1 MTKRT
6 TFLLACCF
14 LIAISCKNQE
24 TVQVYETQKLIE
36 VDSMAVV
43 TAHPEASKIGLEILE
58 EGGNAVDA
66 AIATQFALAVCYP
79 VAGNIGGGGFMIY
92 RDSSGQVSALDFRE
106 KAPRKAFQD
115 MYLDSDMNIVKDAST
130 LGALAVGVPGT
141 VAGMEAA
148 FFKGSR
154 LKDWTKLLQPAI
166 DIAENGFKLTARQA
180 KNLNNNQ
187 GKFRKAN
194 VKASE
199 FVSGISFKAG
209 QLFIQKDL
217 ANTLRL
223 IQSNGADGFYK
234 GPVAADIV
242 RCMELQG
249 GIITAEDLEDY
260 TAKWRDPIAFDYKE
274 YRVFSMSPPSSG
286 GVVLAQLLNAI
297 EPYPISD
304 WGFQDPRSI
313 HLMVEAEKRAFA
325 DRSVHLGDPDFYPVP
340 VDTLISKD
348 YTLKRMETFDPSKAS
363 VIDSISASALESEE
377 TTHFSII
384 DPWGGAVS
392 VTTTLNTAFG
402 SKVVVDG
409 AGFILNN
416 EMDDFS
422 SKVGEPNFYGLV
434 GAEANK
440 IEAEKRMLSSMTPT
454 IVEKEGN
461 LFMVVGT
468 PGGSTIIT
476 SVFQTI
482 VNVIEFNLDLVDA
495 VHNCRF
501 HHQWK
506 PEFVFLEDGCLPE
519 ETRKTL
525 SALGHELK
533 SRSSIGRVEAILV
546 DENSISAVADNRGD
560 DDARGM

>member
-1 MTKRT
+1 MTKHT
-6 TFLLACCF
+6 IFLLASCF

-24 TVQVYETQKLIE
+24 AIQVYETQKLIE

-58 EGGNAVDA
+58 QGGNAVDA
-66 AIATQFALAVCYP
+66 AIATNFALAVCYP
-79 VAGNIGGGGFMIY
+79 IAGNIGGGGFMIY

-106 KAPRKAFQD
+106 KAPRRAFQD

-130 LGALAVGVPGT
+130 LGALAAGVPGT

-148 FFKGSR
+148 FLKGSR

-166 DIAENGFKLTARQA
+166 DLAENGFKLTSRQA

-187 GKFRKAN
+187 RKFRKAN
-194 VKASE
+194 VNTSDFISRK
-199 FVSGISFKAG
+199 SFKAG
-209 QLFIQKDL
+209 QLFTQKDL

-234 GPVAADIV
+234 GLVAEDIIE
-242 RCMELQG
+242 CMELQG
-249 GIITAEDLEDY
+249 GIITAEDLENY

-286 GVVLAQLLNAI
+286 GIVLAQLLNGI

-325 DRSVHLGDPDFYPVP
+325 DRSVHLGDPDFYTVP

-348 YTLKRMETFDPSKAS
+348 YTLKRMETYDPDKAS
-363 VIDSISASALESEE
+363 LIDSISTSTLESEE

-384 DPWGGAVS
+384 DQWGGAVS

-454 IVEKEGN
+454 IVEKDGK
-461 LFMVVGT
+461 LFMIVGT

-476 SVFQTI
+476 SVLQTI
-482 VNVIEFNLDLVDA
+482 VNVIEFDLDLVDA

-506 PEFVFLEDGCLPE
+506 PEFVFLEDGCLPND
-519 ETRKTL
+519 TRKAL
-525 SALGHELK
+525 SALGHKLK
-533 SRSSIGRVEAILV
+533 SRSSIGRVEAIMI
-546 DENSISAVADNRGD
+546 DENGISAVADNRGD
-560 DDARGM
+560 DDARGK

>member
-1 MTKRT
+1 MTKHT
-6 TFLLACCF
+6 IFLLASCF

-24 TVQVYETQKLIE
+24 AIQVYETQKLIE

-58 EGGNAVDA
+58 QGGNAVDA
-66 AIATQFALAVCYP
+66 AIATNFALAVCYP
-79 VAGNIGGGGFMIY
+79 IAGNIGGGGFMIY

-106 KAPRKAFQD
+106 KAPRRAFQD

-130 LGALAVGVPGT
+130 LGALAAGVPGT

-148 FFKGSR
+148 FLKGSR

-166 DIAENGFKLTARQA
+166 DLAENGFKLTSRQA

-187 GKFRKAN
+187 RKFRKAN
-194 VKASE
+194 MNTSDFISRK
-199 FVSGISFKAG
+199 SFKAG
-209 QLFIQKDL
+209 QLFTQKDL

-234 GPVAADIV
+234 GLVAEDIIE
-242 RCMELQG
+242 CMELQG
-249 GIITAEDLEDY
+249 GIITAEDLENY

-286 GVVLAQLLNAI
+286 GIVLAQLLNGI

-325 DRSVHLGDPDFYPVP
+325 DRSVHLGDPDFYTVP

-348 YTLKRMETFDPSKAS
+348 YTLKRMETYDPDKAS
-363 VIDSISASALESEE
+363 LIDSISTSTLESEE

-384 DPWGGAVS
+384 DQWGGAVS

-454 IVEKEGN
+454 IVEKDGK
-461 LFMVVGT
+461 LFMIVGT

-476 SVFQTI
+476 SVLQTI
-482 VNVIEFNLDLVDA
+482 VNVIEFDLDLVDA

-506 PEFVFLEDGCLPE
+506 PEFVFLEDGCLPND
-519 ETRKTL
+519 TRKAL
-525 SALGHELK
+525 SALGHKLK
-533 SRSSIGRVEAILV
+533 SRSSIGRVEAIMI
-546 DENSISAVADNRGD
+546 DENGISAVADNRGD
-560 DDARGM
+560 DDARGK

>member
-1 MTKRT
+1 MTKHI
-6 TFLLACCF
+6 TFLLASCF

-24 TVQVYETQKLIE
+24 TVQVYETQKLID

-43 TAHPEASKIGLEILE
+43 TAHPAASKIGLAILE
-58 EGGNAVDA
+58 QGGNAVDA

-79 VAGNIGGGGFMIY
+79 IAGNIGGGGFMIY

-106 KAPRKAFQD
+106 KAPRRAFQD

-148 FFKGSR
+148 FLKGSR

-166 DIAENGFKLTARQA
+166 DLAENGFKLTARQA
-180 KNLNNNQ
+180 QNLNNSQ
-187 GKFRKAN
+187 SKFRKAN
-194 VKASE
+194 ANTSDFISRK
-199 FVSGISFKAG
+199 SFKAG
-209 QLFIQKDL
+209 QIFTQKDL
-217 ANTLRL
+217 ANTLSL
-223 IQSNGADGFYK
+223 IQSNGAVGFYK

-242 RCMELQG
+242 KCMELQG
-249 GIITAEDLEDY
+249 GIITAQDLENY
-260 TAKWRDPIAFDYKE
+260 TAKWRDPIAFDYKG

-286 GVVLAQLLNAI
+286 GIVLAQLLNAI

-304 WGFQDPRSI
+304 WGFQDPRSM

-348 YTLKRMETFDPSKAS
+348 YTLKRMETFDPGKAS
-363 VIDSISASALESEE
+363 LIDSISASSLESEE

-384 DPWGGAVS
+384 DQWGGAVS

-440 IEAEKRMLSSMTPT
+440 IQSEKRMLSSMTPT
-454 IVEKEGN
+454 IVEKDGN

-506 PEFVFLEDGCLPE
+506 PEFVFLEEDCLPE
-519 ETRKTL
+519 ETRKSL
-525 SALGHELK
+525 SALGHKLK

-546 DENSISAVADNRGD
+546 DENGISAVADNRGD
-560 DDARGM
+560 DDARGK

>member
-1 MTKRT
+1 MTKHI
-6 TFLLACCF
+6 TFLIASCF

-24 TVQVYETQKLIE
+24 TVQVYETQKLID

-43 TAHPEASKIGLEILE
+43 TAHPAASKIGLAILE
-58 EGGNAVDA
+58 QGGNAVDA

-79 VAGNIGGGGFMIY
+79 IAGNIGGGGFMLY

-106 KAPRKAFQD
+106 KAPRRAFQD

-148 FFKGSR
+148 FLKGSR

-166 DIAENGFKLTARQA
+166 DLAENGFKLTARQA
-180 KNLNNNQ
+180 KNLNNSQ
-187 GKFRKAN
+187 RKFSKAN
-194 VKASE
+194 VTTSDFISRK
-199 FVSGISFKAG
+199 SFKAG
-209 QLFIQKDL
+209 QIFTQKDL

-223 IQSNGADGFYK
+223 IQSNGTDGFYK

-242 RCMELQG
+242 KCMELQG
-249 GIITAEDLEDY
+249 GIITAEDLENY
-260 TAKWRDPIAFDYKE
+260 TAKWRDPIAFDYKD

-340 VDTLISKD
+340 IDALISKD

-506 PEFVFLEDGCLPE
+506 PEFVFLEEDCLPE
-519 ETRKTL
+519 ETRKSL
-525 SALGHELK
+525 SALGHNLK

-546 DENSISAVADNRGD
+546 DENGISAVADNRGD
-560 DDARGM
+560 DDARGK

>member
-1 MTKRT
+1 MTKHI
-6 TFLLACCF
+6 TFLLASCF

-24 TVQVYETQKLIE
+24 AVQVYETQKLIE

-58 EGGNAVDA
+58 QGGNAVDA
-66 AIATQFALAVCYP
+66 AIATKFALAVCYP
-79 VAGNIGGGGFMIY
+79 IAGNIGGGGFMIY
-92 RDSSGQVSALDFRE
+92 RDSSGQVLALDFRE
-106 KAPRKAFQD
+106 KAPRRAFQD

-130 LGALAVGVPGT
+130 LGAFAAGVPGT

-148 FFKGSR
+148 FLKGSR

-166 DIAENGFKLTARQA
+166 DLAENGFKLTARQA

-187 GKFRKAN
+187 RKFRKAN
-194 VKASE
+194 VNTSDFISRK
-199 FVSGISFKAG
+199 SFKAG
-209 QLFIQKDL
+209 QLFTQKDL

-234 GPVAADIV
+234 GLVAEDIIE
-242 RCMELQG
+242 CMELQG
-249 GIITAEDLEDY
+249 GIITAEDLENY

-286 GVVLAQLLNAI
+286 GIVLAQLLNGI

-325 DRSVHLGDPDFYPVP
+325 DRSVHLGDPDFYTVP

-348 YTLKRMETFDPSKAS
+348 YTLKRMETYDPDKAS
-363 VIDSISASALESEE
+363 LIDSISTSTLESEE

-384 DPWGGAVS
+384 DQWGGAVS

-454 IVEKEGN
+454 IVEKDGK
-461 LFMVVGT
+461 LFMIVGT

-476 SVFQTI
+476 SVLQTI
-482 VNVIEFNLDLVDA
+482 VNVIEFDLDLVDA

-506 PEFVFLEDGCLPE
+506 PEFVFLEDGCLPND
-519 ETRKTL
+519 TRKAL
-525 SALGHELK
+525 SALGHKLK
-533 SRSSIGRVEAILV
+533 SRSSIGRVEAIMI
-546 DENSISAVADNRGD
+546 DENGISAVADNRGD
-560 DDARGM
+560 DDARGK

>member
-1 MTKRT
+1 MTKHT
-6 TFLLACCF
+6 IFLLASCF

-24 TVQVYETQKLIE
+24 AIQVYETQKLIE

-58 EGGNAVDA
+58 QGGNAVDA
-66 AIATQFALAVCYP
+66 AIATNFALAVCYP
-79 VAGNIGGGGFMIY
+79 IAGNIGGGGFMIY

-106 KAPRKAFQD
+106 KAPRRAFQD

-130 LGALAVGVPGT
+130 LGALAAGVPGT

-148 FFKGSR
+148 FLKGSR

-166 DIAENGFKLTARQA
+166 DLAENGFKLTSRQA

-187 GKFRKAN
+187 RKFRKAN
-194 VKASE
+194 VNTSDFISRK
-199 FVSGISFKAG
+199 SFKAG
-209 QLFIQKDL
+209 QLFTQKDL

-234 GPVAADIV
+234 GLVAEDIIE
-242 RCMELQG
+242 CMELQG
-249 GIITAEDLEDY
+249 GIITAEDLENY

-286 GVVLAQLLNAI
+286 GIVLAQLLNGI

-325 DRSVHLGDPDFYPVP
+325 DRSVHLGDPDFYTVP

-348 YTLKRMETFDPSKAS
+348 YTLKRMETYDPDKAS
-363 VIDSISASALESEE
+363 LIDSISTSTLESEE

-384 DPWGGAVS
+384 DQWGGAVS

-454 IVEKEGN
+454 IVEKDGK
-461 LFMVVGT
+461 
-468 PGGSTIIT
+468 TIYDSWHTRWIYYNYVCIT
-476 SVFQTI
+476 DHCEC
-482 VNVIEFNLDLVDA
+482 N
-495 VHNCRF
+495 
-501 HHQWK
+501 
-506 PEFVFLEDGCLPE
+506 
-519 ETRKTL
+519 
-525 SALGHELK
+525 
-533 SRSSIGRVEAILV
+533 
-546 DENSISAVADNRGD
+546 
-560 DDARGM
+560 

>member
-1 MTKRT
+1 MTKHI
-6 TFLLACCF
+6 TFLIASCF

-24 TVQVYETQKLIE
+24 TVQVYETQKLID

-43 TAHPEASKIGLEILE
+43 TAHPAASKIGLAILE
-58 EGGNAVDA
+58 QGGNAVDA

-79 VAGNIGGGGFMIY
+79 IAGNIGGGGFMLY

-106 KAPRKAFQD
+106 KAPRRAFQD

-148 FFKGSR
+148 FLKGSR

-166 DIAENGFKLTARQA
+166 DLAENGFKLTPRQA
-180 KNLNNNQ
+180 KNLNNSQ
-187 GKFRKAN
+187 RKFRKAN
-194 VKASE
+194 VTTSDFISRK
-199 FVSGISFKAG
+199 SFKAG
-209 QLFIQKDL
+209 QIFTQKDL

-223 IQSNGADGFYK
+223 IQSNGTDGFYK

-495 VHNCRF
+495 IHNCRF

>member
-1 MTKRT
+1 MTKHI
-6 TFLLACCF
+6 TFLIASCF

-24 TVQVYETQKLIE
+24 TVQVYETQKLID

-43 TAHPEASKIGLEILE
+43 TAHPAASKIGLAILE
-58 EGGNAVDA
+58 QGGNAVDA

-79 VAGNIGGGGFMIY
+79 IAGNIGGGGFMLY

-106 KAPRKAFQD
+106 KAPRRAFQD

-130 LGALAVGVPGT
+130 LGAFAVGVPGT

-148 FFKGSR
+148 FLKGSR

-166 DIAENGFKLTARQA
+166 DLAENGFKLTARQA
-180 KNLNNNQ
+180 KNLNNSQ
-187 GKFRKAN
+187 RKFRKAN
-194 VKASE
+194 VTTSDFISRK
-199 FVSGISFKAG
+199 SFKAG
-209 QLFIQKDL
+209 QIFTQKDL

-223 IQSNGADGFYK
+223 IQSNGTDGFYK

-242 RCMELQG
+242 KCMELQG
-249 GIITAEDLEDY
+249 GIITAEDLENY
-260 TAKWRDPIAFDYKE
+260 TAKWRDPIAFDYKDH
-274 YRVFSMSPPSSG
+274 RVFSMSPPSSG

-340 VDTLISKD
+340 IDALISKD

-506 PEFVFLEDGCLPE
+506 PEFVFLEEDCLPE
-519 ETRKTL
+519 ETRKSL
-525 SALGHELK
+525 SALGHNLK

-546 DENSISAVADNRGD
+546 DENGISAVADNRGD
-560 DDARGM
+560 DDARGK

>member
-1 MTKRT
+1 MTKHI
-6 TFLLACCF
+6 TFLIASCF

-454 IVEKEGN
+454 IVEKEAN